1 MSLFEQKRKQA
12 GKMNNKLLL
21 IILLASIFTVF
32 ATVVYA
38 KNSNLLCSKKQKLI
52 VTLKNEAIVNKS
64 RDKILEIPHIKII
77 KTTYRDKEW
86 SKMVNKM
93 DLPKMENP
101 FKNEFL
107 IKINKKGN
115 ADEIYN
121 KINNMDFVESVK
133 FVSNPEC
140 AEKQK

>member
-77 KTTYRDKEW
+77 T
-86 SKMVNKM
+86 SCN
-93 DLPKMENP
+93 
-101 FKNEFL
+101 
-107 IKINKKGN
+107 
-115 ADEIYN
+115 
-121 KINNMDFVESVK
+121 
-133 FVSNPEC
+133 
-140 AEKQK
+140 